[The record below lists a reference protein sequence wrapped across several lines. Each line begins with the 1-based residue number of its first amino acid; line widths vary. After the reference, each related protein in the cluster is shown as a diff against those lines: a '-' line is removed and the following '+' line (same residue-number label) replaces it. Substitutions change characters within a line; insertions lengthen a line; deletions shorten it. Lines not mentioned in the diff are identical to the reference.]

1 MRLTLLSGFLLVSVM
16 TSSCAQIEFDQCVR
30 AISYRHYELPNL
42 IDALPETDE
51 IPSSYVATKG
61 VAMLGMYY
69 IVVANYE
76 ERSIVTTYWTGIGIR
91 SISITKEEGRDL
103 FRLAASVTSQTPKA
117 RNRGAHDRNSCHFV
131 RAGSGQEKSDG
142 MYINPRS
149 GKLRNDVSVVFDRID
164 SLLYQAYGEITYK
177 SFTDAPPPP
186 EYSEEELDELYEQT
200 RRNLFSELDS
210 AGFLNT
216 AVIRQ

>member
-1 MRLTLLSGFLLVSVM
+1 MS
-16 TSSCAQIEFDQCVR
+16 SSCARIEFDQCIR
-30 AISYRHYELPNL
+30 AISFRHYEHPNL

-76 ERSIVTTYWTGIGIR
+76 EQSTATTYWTGIGIR
-91 SISITKEEGRDL
+91 SISISQEEGREL
-103 FRLAASVTSQTPKA
+103 FRLAATAASQTPKA

-131 RAGSGQEKSDG
+131 RAGTVQEKSDG

-149 GKLRNDVSVVFDRID
+149 GKTRNDVSVVFDRID
-164 SLLYQAYGEITYK
+164 SLLYQAYGEITYQ
-177 SFTDAPPPP
+177 SFTNAPLPP
-186 EYSEEELDELYEQT
+186 EYSEEQLHELYEQT
-200 RRNLFSELDS
+200 RRNPFYELDS
-210 AGFLNT
+210 AGFL
-216 AVIRQ
+216 RHSE